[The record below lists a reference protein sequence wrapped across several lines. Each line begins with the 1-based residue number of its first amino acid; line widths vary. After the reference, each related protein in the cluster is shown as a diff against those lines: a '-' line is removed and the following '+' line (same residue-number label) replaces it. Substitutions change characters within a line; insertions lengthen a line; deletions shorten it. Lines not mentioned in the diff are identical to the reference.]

1 LIKTLESEGHVSVG
15 DELTTQKANLIETL
29 QRGSCWNGPRK
40 PLRQAEGASNGCP
53 RTRTRDTSSRSGTLS
68 ASDERDSDQA
78 WFWTDEWQAKEREAD
93 EALRQGRFERFESE
107 EAFEA
112 ALEARQHLN
121 ADT

>member
-1 LIKTLESEGHVSVG
+1 MAAQELAPEIRRAWTSAVEVG
-15 DELTTQKANLIETL
+15 QRLDEWERITF
-29 QRGSCWNGPRK
+29 
-40 PLRQAEGASNGCP
+40 
-53 RTRTRDTSSRSGTLS
+53 RSGTLS